1 MKILLVGGGTGGHIT
16 PNLAV
21 AHELKRL
28 HPDCT
33 ITYVLEKKAKFG
45 HLLADQTDIDDVAF
59 ISAGKFRRY
68 NGQSLLAHLLDV
80 KTNLLN
86 VRDVFRTWVGL
97 FEAWM
102 LLRRERPDIIL
113 IKGGFVSVPI
123 GFAASRMKIP
133 FITHDSDSIPGL
145 ANRLIARW
153 ASYHAT
159 GMPAEFYTYPPA
171 KTKFVGVPLAAQY
184 QLVSAEDQANFRH
197 ELELPANGK
206 VMLVAGGS
214 SGAERV
220 NQGVARIVPRLLE
233 KYQDL
238 TVVHQVGHGQ
248 LKTYDEP
255 YPERLFVTEFFAPE
269 EMYKYSG
276 AADII
281 VTRGGATN
289 IAEFAAQA
297 KACIVV
303 PNPML
308 TGGHQ
313 LKNAQHLASQGAV
326 EVVTEE
332 QLADDTLLEKISSL
346 LDDPRSCQELAH
358 RLGGLARPKAAADT
372 ALLLLEVIKRH

>member
-1 MKILLVGGGTGGHIT
+1 MLVGGGTGGHIT

-28 HPDCT
+28 RPDCT
-33 ITYVLEKKAKFG
+33 ITYVLEKRAKFA
-45 HLLADQTDIDDVAF
+45 HLLADQVDIDDVAF

-68 NGQSLLAHLLDV
+68 HGQGLWAHLVDV

-86 VRDVFRTWVGL
+86 IRDAFRTVVGL
-97 FEAWM
+97 FEAM
-102 LLRRERPDIIL
+102 RLLRQERPDIIL
-113 IKGGFVSVPI
+113 IKGGFVGVPI
-123 GFAASRMKIP
+123 GFAASRLKIP
-133 FITHDSDSIPGL
+133 FVTHDSDSIPGL
-145 ANRLIARW
+145 ANRLVARW
-153 ASYHAT
+153 ADYHAT
-159 GMPAEFYTYPPA
+159 GMPAEFYAYPPD
-171 KTKFVGVPLAAQY
+171 KTMFVGVPLAAQY
-184 QLVSAEDQANFRH
+184 QLVSSEDQTAFRK
-197 ELELPANGK
+197 ELNLPVKGK
-206 VMLVAGGS
+206 IMLIAGGS

-238 TVVHQVGHGQ
+238 TIVHQIGRGQ

-255 YPERLFVTEFFAPE
+255 YPERLIVAEFFAPE

-276 AADII
+276 AADVI

-313 LKNAQHLASQGAV
+313 LKNAEHLADQGAV

-332 QLADDTLLEKISSL
+332 ELLDDTLFDKVSRL
-346 LDDPRSCQELAH
+346 LDSPRACQELAH
-358 RLGGLARPKAAADT
+358 RLGGLARPKAASDT
-372 ALLLLEVIKRH
+372 ALLLLEVRKRH